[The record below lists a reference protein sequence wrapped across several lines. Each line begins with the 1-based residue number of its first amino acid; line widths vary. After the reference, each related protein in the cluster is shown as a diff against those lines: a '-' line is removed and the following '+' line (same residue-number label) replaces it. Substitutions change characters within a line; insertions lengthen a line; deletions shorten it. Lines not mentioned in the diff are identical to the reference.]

1 MTRKLGL
8 PPIMR
13 VDARLLVLGSLPGEA
28 SLAAASYYAHPRNQF
43 WRLMGAVTG
52 EPLERLSYG
61 QRLERLMA
69 RGVALWD
76 VIHAARRSGSL
87 DGDMREIEARDLEGF
102 VADLP
107 ALRSVA
113 FNGGVAARLGRKALA
128 GSDLVLLDLPSSS
141 PAYTLPFADKA
152 RQWSALGAFLD

>member
-1 MTRKLGL
+1 
-8 PPIMR
+8 
-13 VDARLLVLGSLPGEA
+13 
-28 SLAAASYYAHPRNQF
+28 
-43 WRLMGAVTG
+43 
-52 EPLERLSYG
+52 
-61 QRLERLMA
+61 MA

-87 DGDMREIEARDLEGF
+87 DGAMREIEARDLEGF

-128 GSDLVLLDLPSSS
+128 GSNLVLLDLPSSS